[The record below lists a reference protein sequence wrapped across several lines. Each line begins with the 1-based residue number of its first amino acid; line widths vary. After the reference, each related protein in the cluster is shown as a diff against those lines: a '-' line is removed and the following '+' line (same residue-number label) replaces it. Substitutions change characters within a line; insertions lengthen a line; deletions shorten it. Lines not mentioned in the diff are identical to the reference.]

1 MLGRESEIKRN
12 RRCLRRRLQSA
23 LLVPIRGRFHP
34 PPTRQSKD
42 QIRDPIEGPSEVQ
55 LMRVRCGG
63 YCVAGGNLTSRHW
76 PIHGGQAL
84 EMWPPKANGGTWC
97 GMKLIAL
104 SFDQR
109 NVSSDDRSVR
119 QPVGVDLAIR

>member
-1 MLGRESEIKRN
+1 
-12 RRCLRRRLQSA
+12 
-23 LLVPIRGRFHP
+23 
-34 PPTRQSKD
+34 
-42 QIRDPIEGPSEVQ
+42 
-55 LMRVRCGG
+55 MRVRYGG
-63 YCVAGGNLTSRHW
+63 YCVAGGNLTSRPW

-109 NVSSDDRSVR
+109 NVSSDDRSVS